1 MTAWQTAPLMLAGK
15 FDPPQRQTAPPLSRA
30 RRQAGGG
37 GLSVR
42 NREFAAELA
51 RDTTEQGDASQVVW

>member
-1 MTAWQTAPLMLAGK
+1 MTAWQAAPLMLAGK
-15 FDPPQRQTAPPLSRA
+15 FDPPHTAGVALHSRA

-42 NREFAAELA
+42 NSEFAAELA